1 MKSVAL
7 ILFWWLVF
15 GGTHIMG
22 SSIPVRTPVIRRI
35 GNLGFK
41 SVYALVALVS
51 FTALCYF
58 FFTHKHAGYHF
69 YNSGYFLQLLANL
82 LMLAALVILLQGLVS
97 ANPMTT
103 QAEMSGRYV
112 SSGQGIQRITRHP
125 QNFSF
130 ALFGLAHLLV
140 NPYVGDWIF
149 FGGFI
154 VYGIVSAIHQDR
166 RQRARGSREVRQFL
180 SDTSAIPFAAIVKGK
195 QRFGLDEYY
204 PPALV
209 AAIVIFILLKLLHP
223 MLFGGFRVGN

>member
-7 ILFWWLVF
+7 IFFWWLLF
-15 GGTHIMG
+15 GGTHIIG
-22 SSIPVRTPVIRRI
+22 SSVPVRNFVIQRI

-41 SVYALVALVS
+41 GLYSLVALAT
-51 FTALCYF
+51 FTGLCYSF
-58 FFTHKHAGYHF
+58 FFHKHAGYQI
-69 YNSGYFLQLLANL
+69 YNSGYLLQLLANL

-103 QAEMSGRYV
+103 LAELRGKYV

-130 ALFGLAHLLV
+130 ALFGLAHLLA
-140 NPYVGDWIF
+140 NPYIGDWIF

-154 VYGIVSAIHQDR
+154 VYGVLSAVHQDR
-166 RQRARGSREVRQFL
+166 RQRATGSREVRQFING
-180 SDTSAIPFAAIVKGK
+180 TSAIPFAAILKGR

-204 PPALV
+204 PPALI
-209 AAIVIFILLKLLHP
+209 AAIVIFILLKLMHP
-223 MLFGGFRVGN
+223 LLFGGFKG